1 MMTCL
6 VVSNMLHVQPWQSQ
20 TTFIFF
26 MGVAQPPGRLA
37 LLTLG
42 EFLMSSMFFKLKLG
56 WFLWSSVL
64 MQELGKNMM
73 LRVGRAVCCS
83 DVLPLDTDEYCE
95 TMWSHVKPCE
105 TDPFLNQIVSTW
117 YFQYFLHSTK
127 IGFHMPIRSQLV
139 SCHCG
144 NSFL

>member
-42 EFLMSSMFFKLKLG
+42 EFLISSMFFKLKLG
-56 WFLWSSVL
+56 
-64 MQELGKNMM
+64 
-73 LRVGRAVCCS
+73 
-83 DVLPLDTDEYCE
+83 
-95 TMWSHVKPCE
+95 
-105 TDPFLNQIVSTW
+105 
-117 YFQYFLHSTK
+117 
-127 IGFHMPIRSQLV
+127 
-139 SCHCG
+139 
-144 NSFL
+144 